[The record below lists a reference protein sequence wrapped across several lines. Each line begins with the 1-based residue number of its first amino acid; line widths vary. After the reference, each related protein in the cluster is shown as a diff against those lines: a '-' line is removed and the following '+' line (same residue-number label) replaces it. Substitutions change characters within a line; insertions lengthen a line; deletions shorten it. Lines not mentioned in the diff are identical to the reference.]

1 MASPPH
7 IPSLNVP
14 RKRPSLAPPG
24 QPSKR
29 RKPSALRQASFP
41 PEGNG
46 TAASTPRY
54 SRSPSVESSIAG
66 TTITNGTGGGR
77 KRRRANG
84 EDAQSATGTSVR
96 GGKAGS
102 AIESQ
107 NAAAGE
113 QDDEDEEEEG
123 EGMEA
128 VLEGGGKMDEA
139 AEKQE
144 REHMSLLVEAF
155 DQDQTERYEIWRRVK
170 LKKEIVRKITNQTLS
185 QSVPQPVILTINGYT
200 KVFIGEL
207 IDRALTIRDE
217 WAASRALVSNPSLP
231 PSLLQAG
238 LQKPIN
244 YKPNAVPQPGDLQQ
258 AGLSQSH
265 LPTPKAP
272 FFLPVEPEISLG
284 ERLKERDK
292 GPLTPDH
299 LREALRRYKKD
310 REGGAAGFAGLSLEG
325 AERAAGRMGGRAL
338 FR

>member
-1 MASPPH
+1 MSLFTEFAAKARLSPASPFTTTLTLNFLHVTYQAPTVLRLMASPPH

-41 PEGNG
+41 PESNG

-96 GGKAGS
+96 GGKSGS

-144 REHMSLLVEAF
+144 REHM
-155 DQDQTERYEIWRRVK
+155 R
-170 LKKEIVRKITNQTLS
+170 
-185 QSVPQPVILTINGYT
+185 
-200 KVFIGEL
+200 
-207 IDRALTIRDE
+207 
-217 WAASRALVSNPSLP
+217 
-231 PSLLQAG
+231 
-238 LQKPIN
+238 
-244 YKPNAVPQPGDLQQ
+244 
-258 AGLSQSH
+258 
-265 LPTPKAP
+265 
-272 FFLPVEPEISLG
+272 
-284 ERLKERDK
+284 
-292 GPLTPDH
+292 
-299 LREALRRYKKD
+299 
-310 REGGAAGFAGLSLEG
+310 
-325 AERAAGRMGGRAL
+325 
-338 FR
+338 